1 MKDLRKWLP
10 TGLAVLLFIALP
22 LAYFSP
28 LLEGKRMVQGDQR
41 NWLGGAQEIIEHREA
56 HDGEEPLWTG
66 SMFSG
71 MPAYQIS
78 VVWKGD
84 VLKWVDRLFHGF
96 LPHPAG
102 SVFLYLIGMFIL
114 LSLMGVDRGV
124 AVVGAL
130 AYAFSSYF
138 IIIFEA
144 GHNTKATAI
153 GYMPLVLGA
162 TWALFRGAKLP
173 AAALLAL
180 FLGLEVHANHLQVTY
195 YLAMVQLLFALAE
208 ALRFVREGRVMD
220 LLGRAGLG
228 LVAVALAVMANAGVL
243 WGTAEYGT
251 HTTRGPSELTIGPDG
266 ESAADIRTKGLD
278 RDYVTAWSY
287 GKQESFTFL
296 VPNAKGGD
304 SGSLITTR
312 EELAAI
318 SDPELKRYLNEVYG
332 GGGYVNS
339 YWGDQSFTSGPVYLG
354 ALVVLLLLLMLARTE
369 GPARW
374 WVLAAVPLTA
384 VLIAITSPI
393 LAAALV
399 LAYLAA
405 GLVLWRDPLPY
416 ALFSGLFLTL
426 LLSWGRNWMPLTDFF
441 LDHVPG
447 YAKFRAVTII
457 LVIVEL
463 AAPVLAVLYLDRL
476 VKEGRWDR
484 ARERAFLIP
493 AGVLVLVMLVLALMP
508 GSVIDLVSDA
518 ERARFSAQA
527 ETGDPDRLQLA
538 VDALKEHRAGI
549 VAADAWRGLLFIAAG
564 GALLFLFGRGRVP
577 KMALL
582 GGLGALVLVDL
593 WAVDKRF
600 VNNDKDGGRYRMWE
614 EPTANALPFKP
625 TAADMAI
632 LQQEETPASRTDAE
646 ATVARLKAS
655 KQGNKGRDRMVS
667 KEEEVLARFAAL
679 RRNSHFRVLTFN
691 NPFNDSR
698 VSYFHKSVGGY
709 HGAKLK
715 RYQDLI
721 EFHLGPEM
729 AAIGGAFGEGATM
742 SSVNAV
748 LARQN
753 VLNMLNTRYL
763 ITDPSRPALLNVNA
777 FGPAWFVNDVRWV
790 KDADA
795 EILALRE
802 VGPDTVAVVDE
813 RWRSALG
820 DAPLTPDPS
829 ASVTLDSY
837 AANALRYTVRS
848 ANGGVV
854 VFSEIWY
861 GPDWQAT
868 LDGQPVEHVR
878 ADHVLRAMRVPA
890 GEHVVEFRVASR
902 SYALGNTLSL
912 AGGLLI
918 LLAVAGAGFG
928 WWRQVRFEHA

>member
-10 TGLAVLLFIALP
+10 IGLAVLLFVALP

-78 VVWKGD
+78 VAWKGD
-84 VLKWVDRLFHGF
+84 VLKWADRLFHGF

-102 SVFLYLIGMFIL
+102 SVFLYLIGMFL
-114 LSLMGVDRGV
+114 LLTMLGLDRGV

-153 GYMPLVLGA
+153 GYMPMVLGA
-162 TWALFRGAKLP
+162 TWALFRGSKWP

-195 YLAMVQLLFALAE
+195 YLAMLLLLFVLAE
-208 ALRFVREGRVMD
+208 GLRFVREGRAMD

-228 LVAVALAVMANAGVL
+228 LLAVALAVMANAGVL

-266 ESAADIRTKGLD
+266 QSAADIRTKGLD

-287 GKQESFTFL
+287 GKQESFTLL
-296 VPNAKGGD
+296 VPDAKGGD
-304 SGSLITTR
+304 SGSLISTR

-318 SDPELKRYLNEVYG
+318 TDPQLKRYLTEVYG

-374 WVLAAVPLTA
+374 WVLAALPLIA
-384 VLIAITSPI
+384 VLIQTGSPA

-399 LAYLAA
+399 LAYLLT
-405 GLVLWRDPLPY
+405 GLVLWREPLPY

-447 YAKFRAVTII
+447 YDKFRAVTII

-463 AAPVLAVLYLDRL
+463 AAPVLAALYLDRL
-476 VKEGRWDR
+476 LKEGRWDR
-484 ARERAFLIP
+484 GRERAFL
-493 AGVLVLVMLVLALMP
+493 LASGTVALLLLLFAVMP
-508 GSVIDLVSDA
+508 GTFTDLVSDA

-527 ETGDPDRLQLA
+527 EAGDVTGLQAA
-538 VDALKEHRAGI
+538 VDALKAHRAGV
-549 VAADAWRGLLFIAAG
+549 VAADAWRGLFFVVAG
-564 GALLFLFGRGRVP
+564 AALLFLFGRGRLP
-577 KMALL
+577 RTALL
-582 GGLGALVLVDL
+582 AGLGLLVLADL
-593 WAVDKRF
+593 WTVDKRY

-614 EPTANALPFKP
+614 EPAANALPFKP

-632 LQQEETPASRTDAE
+632 LQQEENAAARTDAE
-646 ATVARLKAS
+646 ATLARLKAR
-655 KQGNKGRDRMVS
+655 KQGNKGRDRMVT
-667 KEEEVLARFAAL
+667 KEEETLARFAAL
-679 RRNSHFRVLTFN
+679 RRNSHFRVLTFQ

-729 AAIGGAFGEGATM
+729 AAIGAAFGEGATM
-742 SSVNAV
+742 ASVNAV

-753 VLNMLNTRYL
+753 VLNLLNTRYL
-763 ITDPSRPALLNVNA
+763 ITDPARPALLNVNA
-777 FGPAWFVNDVRWV
+777 YGPAWFVDQVRWV

-795 EILALRE
+795 EILALGE

-813 RWRSALG
+813 RWRGALG
-820 DAPLTPDPS
+820 DAPITPDPS
-829 ASVTLDSY
+829 ATVTLDRY

-848 ANGGVV
+848 AHGGVV

-868 LDGQPVEHVR
+868 LDGKPVEHAR
-878 ADHVLRAMRVPA
+878 ADYVLRAMRVPA
-890 GEHVVEFRVASR
+890 GEHVVEFHVTGR

-918 LLAVAGAGFG
+918 LLAVAGAGFAA
-928 WWRQVRFEHA
+928 WRKARAVAA